1 MPKMSDGLL
10 AEFSLA
16 LGKTI
21 AARQRL
27 DNCRNAANDAR
38 MALLEAESDLPK
50 AEESLRQMLARLNAA
65 KP

>member
-1 MPKMSDGLL
+1 MPRMSDGLL
-10 AEFSLA
+10 AEFSVA

-27 DNCRNAANDAR
+27 DSCRNAANDAK
-38 MALLEAESDLPK
+38 MALLEAECDLPK
-50 AEESLRQMLARLNAA
+50 AEESLRQLLARLKAT